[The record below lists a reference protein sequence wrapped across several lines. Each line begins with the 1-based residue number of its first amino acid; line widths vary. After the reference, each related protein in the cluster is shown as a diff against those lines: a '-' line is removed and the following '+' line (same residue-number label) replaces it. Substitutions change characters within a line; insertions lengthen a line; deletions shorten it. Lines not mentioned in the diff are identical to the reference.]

1 MKAFGKLAIV
11 MGLIAA
17 PSLVF
22 AAPKVNVQDL
32 SMTAAPPS
40 TGSSSSSSSAD
51 VVSPRDPASGLA
63 TGKRMHKPMVI
74 TADWSSRTQAS
85 SDCTAQHGVLSSDGG
100 KFTCTVDVDSDAA
113 AASVCAKPTGPNAMC
128 KP

>member
-11 MGLIAA
+11 MGFIAA

-22 AAPKVNVQDL
+22 AAPKVNVQDM
-32 SMTAAPPS
+32 SVMAAP
-40 TGSSSSSSSAD
+40 SSSTD
-51 VVSPRDPASGLA
+51 VTAPRDAASGMA
-63 TGKRMHKPMVI
+63 SGKRMHKPMLI
-74 TADWSSRTQAS
+74 TADWSSQAQAS
-85 SDCTAQHGVLSSDGG
+85 SDCTAQHGVLSSEGG

>member
-22 AAPKVNVQDL
+22 AAPKVNVQDM
-32 SMTAAPPS
+32 SVMA
-40 TGSSSSSSSAD
+40 
-51 VVSPRDPASGLA
+51 SPRDSSSGMA

-74 TADWSSRTQAS
+74 TADWSSQAQAT
-85 SDCTAQHGVLSSDGG
+85 SDCTAQHGVVSGQDG

-113 AASVCAKPTGPNAMC
+113 ASSVCAKPTGPNAVC